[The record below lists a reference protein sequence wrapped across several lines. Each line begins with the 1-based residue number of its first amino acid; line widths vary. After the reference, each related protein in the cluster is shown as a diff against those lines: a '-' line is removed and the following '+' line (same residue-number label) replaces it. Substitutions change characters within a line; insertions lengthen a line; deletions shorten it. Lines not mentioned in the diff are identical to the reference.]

1 MTRKRLLFV
10 QPVLDP
16 PGGSNAV
23 ASWMIEALKGEYAI
37 SVLTWRPPDL
47 AAINRFYGTALRESD
62 FSPMTGP
69 PILRALFRLD
79 PDPDS
84 IQPSNYLLRI
94 GKKIADDFDLI
105 VSANNE
111 ADFGRPSIQYVHYPY
126 LASSYARFPHSCGE
140 TIGRR
145 VRALLRREIRPWMF
159 ISDFSFDRMKGNL
172 SLVNSEWTG
181 RRFRDLY
188 GIEPVTLYP
197 PVPGAFPHVPWEE
210 REDGFVCIGRIH
222 PGKRLDWIIETI
234 ARTRRIAPRL
244 RLHIVGT
251 RGQKPEEVMCLR
263 RLAPLLE
270 ANSSWVHL
278 HEDLPRDE
286 LANLAARQRYG
297 IHAQVDEHFGIAPAE
312 MVRAG
317 CITFV
322 HDSGGQVEIVGN
334 DPRLTFD
341 STEQAVERISA
352 VVSDPGRQADLVEFL
367 STRKDLFS
375 TERFVAE
382 LWRVVRQWCER
393 RALEFNACTAKAGV
407 PKAPETVVGSGLSC

>member
-1 MTRKRLLFV
+1 
-10 QPVLDP
+10 
-16 PGGSNAV
+16 
-23 ASWMIEALKGEYAI
+23 
-37 SVLTWRPPDL
+37 
-47 AAINRFYGTALRESD
+47 
-62 FSPMTGP
+62 
-69 PILRALFRLD
+69 
-79 PDPDS
+79 
-84 IQPSNYLLRI
+84 
-94 GKKIADDFDLI
+94 
-105 VSANNE
+105 
-111 ADFGRPSIQYVHYPY
+111 
-126 LASSYARFPHSCGE
+126 
-140 TIGRR
+140 
-145 VRALLRREIRPWMF
+145 MF

-188 GIEPVTLYP
+188 GVEPVTLYP

-251 RGQKPEEVMCLR
+251 RGQKPEEVMRLR
-263 RLAPLLE
+263 RLRPFLE

-322 HDSGGQVEIVGN
+322 HDSGGQVEIMGN
-334 DPRLTFD
+334 DPATDLD
-341 STEQAVERISA
+341 STSRPSSGSPRSSPTPVDKRTWSSFSRPARIS
-352 VVSDPGRQADLVEFL
+352 SRP
-367 STRKDLFS
+367 
-375 TERFVAE
+375 
-382 LWRVVRQWCER
+382 
-393 RALEFNACTAKAGV
+393 
-407 PKAPETVVGSGLSC
+407 SGLSPSCGGWSGNGVSVELSSSTPAPQRPVCRRHRRRSWGADSHADRMAEAFL